1 MQINPSLPPEFGQ
14 QSLNAPQNVNNTSQV
29 NSPRE
34 RDRVQQGQRAER
46 DQGRES
52 ANTSARQERFDVDQQ
67 SLALVEQEQQRRAS
81 QQNLPQQS
89 SRDTETIERSQTVY
103 DQPSQQ
109 NLSAVSAYQSVGDLA
124 QRASIQQ
131 TFGVDLYA

>member
-29 NSPRE
+29 NNLRE

-46 DQGRES
+46 DQGREN
-52 ANTSARQERFDVDQQ
+52 ANSSARQERFDVDQQ
-67 SLALVEQEQQRRAS
+67 SLALVEQEQQRRAN
-81 QQNLPQQS
+81 QQELPQQS
-89 SRDTETIERSQTVY
+89 SRENETVERTQTVY

-109 NLSAVSAYQSVGDLA
+109 NLSAVSVYQSVGDLA

-131 TFGVDLYA
+131 AFGVDLYA